1 MKVGVAAM
9 DGSLDAD
16 VSQQFARCPKFVI
29 VESDSLTFEAFD
41 NPARD
46 MPGGAGPAAVQ
57 ELVNRGVRVAIAGRF
72 GPKAEQALQAAGIR
86 RMEASGKV
94 RDAVS
99 TVQA

>member
-1 MKVGVAAM
+1 MIVGVAAM

-16 VSQQFARCPKFVI
+16 VSQQFARCPKFMI
-29 VESDSLTFEAFD
+29 IDSDSLTFETLD

-57 ELVNRGVRVAIAGRF
+57 EFVNRGVRVAIAGRF
-72 GPKAEQALQAAGIR
+72 GPRAEQALQAAGIR
-86 RMEASGKV
+86 RMEASGKI

-99 TVQA
+99 ALQP